1 MNRNLHSDNL
11 PAGDKDFN
19 GAALIDAQGR
29 EIPITE
35 DMVQQACA
43 HLERAWQY
51 PASAPAQHQAG

>member
-1 MNRNLHSDNL
+1 MNRNVQSDTSSNR
-11 PAGDKDFN
+11 DKDFN

-51 PASAPAQHQAG
+51 PASAPVQHQVR

>member
-1 MNRNLHSDNL
+1 MNRKTDTQAT
-11 PAGDKDFN
+11 PDWEKDFN

-43 HLERAWQY
+43 HLERAWHY
-51 PASAPAQHQAG
+51 PATATQQRQAG